1 MLNVKEESLREEEV
15 PPKPASFFISVP
27 FITTPT
33 DTGDDKVRKKQAEQP
48 QHSWVFHRSVLK
60 SFYSGDTDELRL
72 LSVRGDMMD
81 PVLSD
86 GDIMLVNIADTSP
99 SPPGIFVLHD
109 GVGMM
114 AKRIELIPEA
124 APGQIRISPANTQ
137 YSAYQ
142 RHLDDIRIIGR
153 VVWYG
158 RSLCH

>member
-1 MLNVKEESLREEEV
+1 M
-15 PPKPASFFISVP
+15 
-27 FITTPT
+27 
-33 DTGDDKVRKKQAEQP
+33 
-48 QHSWVFHRSVLK
+48 LK
-60 SFYSGDTDELRL
+60 SFYSRDTDQLRL
-72 LSVRGDMMD
+72 LWVRGDMMD

-86 GDIMLVNIADTSP
+86 GDNMLVNISDTSP
-99 SPPGIFVLHD
+99 SLPGIFVLYD

-142 RHLDDIRIIGR
+142 RHLDDIRIISR